1 MLIARTTDHDE
12 HVYVSGHRWEGGEV
26 HVDLEVTDLIHA
38 MHGRDQTTT
47 PEVLAVEVH
56 DTEPESW
63 DYKLRKLSYSAMM
76 WEVYRKNGDV
86 FLYPSPPHPDPQS
99 SVYLCE
105 KMTYEFFGGT
115 EVLYVKVLRAD
126 EPDMDEA
133 DRAYEEKREQR
144 ATEPEWDDLPR
155 SDDPAFAHERLDH
168 TQG

>member
-12 HVYVSGHRWEGGEV
+12 YVDVSGYRWEGARIWV
-26 HVDLEVTDLIHA
+26 SPEVTDLIHA

-56 DTEPESW
+56 DTEPGSW
-63 DYKLRKLSYSAMM
+63 DYKLSHLPRTGGT
-76 WEVYRKNGDV
+76 WEVHGKNGDV
-86 FLYPSPPHPDPQS
+86 FLYPSSIYHDPQS
-99 SVYLCE
+99 SIHLCE